1 MNRRRY
7 DFVMAV
13 FPNARGIAYVVFEGP
28 EAPVDWGMSD
38 PRGDSR
44 KDKAVRY
51 VATLLDRYTP
61 EALVLRD
68 RADIQAGRGRLYKL
82 LEALE
87 ELAEKKGVQNVQFS
101 RRQLRQSF
109 GFLGSPTRYAIVEA
123 IARHIPLFEPY
134 VPPVRKIWKTEDR
147 RMGLFDAIAL
157 ALTLYRTQNVNEPII
172 A

>member
-7 DFVMAV
+7 NFVMAV

-28 EAPVDWGMSD
+28 QSPVDWGMSD
-38 PRGDSR
+38 PRGDTR

-51 VATLLDRYTP
+51 VANLLDRYSP
-61 EALVLRD
+61 EIVVLRD
-68 RADIQAGRGRLYKL
+68 RMGMPASPRRLYKL

-87 ELAEKKGVQNVQFS
+87 KLTDAKAVPSTSLS
-101 RRQLRQSF
+101 RPQVREAFAS
-109 GFLGSPTRYAIVEA
+109 LGSPTRYEIVKA
-123 IARHIPLFEPY
+123 IARHIPHFEPY

-157 ALTLYRTQNVNEPII
+157 ALTFYHDQERRM
-172 A
+172 AA